1 MSGATDPYAPF
12 RPVTGARVARVAGLA
27 SVLVF
32 GLVAVLGPTYAGA
45 GPTMALLNRI
55 FIAGLGLA
63 MGAFLWRYA
72 LIRAIPSAAG
82 LVVVNLVLRRELEWS
97 QVASV
102 TFTPGA
108 PWVVLELTDTEEL
121 AVMAI
126 QRADGERAKR
136 EASRLAALVEHH
148 QR

>member
-27 SVLVF
+27 SVLIF

-45 GPTMALLNRI
+45 SPTMALLNRI

-82 LVVVNLVLRRELEWS
+82 LVVVNLVLRRELELVKAAGE
-97 QVASV
+97 Q
-102 TFTPGA
+102 G
-108 PWVVLELTDTEEL
+108 LELGPDRAIITET
-121 AVMAI
+121 V
-126 QRADGERAKR
+126 D
-136 EASRLAALVEHH
+136 AALERFDG
-148 QR
+148 QAEGRRLPMTPDILQTG